1 MFHHW
6 DLIHIFLVV
15 ARAGSLRAAAR
26 TLPYTQPTLGKK
38 IEFLEKELKTKLF
51 FRTRSGLFLAP
62 AGERLVHMAE
72 EMERIMLRFSAG
84 VDEGILSGRLRLA
97 MTDGMAAYWLAPR
110 LKRFH
115 REHPHVN
122 LDVHVLDAGVTV
134 DLSKREADITI
145 VYAYPDDPDVVV
157 LQKSSLVLVP
167 VCSRGFA
174 EDWGLPSSLEDMVR
188 FPTVAH
194 TMHYRKEGTMRP
206 WAEML
211 ERHPMV
217 IYRTGSSMVLG
228 TVTRMGI
235 GISLQP
241 VGLLEREDDAIFLDL
256 GVRVELPFFLVCHK
270 DVKDDPNVR
279 AMLRYLTQA
288 LFRDDGLGSPAQK
301 EIGLPAR
308 AASNMAT
315 VDCSGAVEAR

>member
-1 MFHHW
+1 
-6 DLIHIFLVV
+6 
-15 ARAGSLRAAAR
+15 
-26 TLPYTQPTLGKK
+26 
-38 IEFLEKELKTKLF
+38 
-51 FRTRSGLFLAP
+51 
-62 AGERLVHMAE
+62 
-72 EMERIMLRFSAG
+72 
-84 VDEGILSGRLRLA
+84 
-97 MTDGMAAYWLAPR
+97 
-110 LKRFH
+110 
-115 REHPHVN
+115 
-122 LDVHVLDAGVTV
+122 
-134 DLSKREADITI
+134 
-145 VYAYPDDPDVVV
+145 
-157 LQKSSLVLVP
+157 
-167 VCSRGFA
+167 
-174 EDWGLPSSLEDMVR
+174 
-188 FPTVAH
+188 
-194 TMHYRKEGTMRP
+194 MRP